1 MDYCVIGD
9 INGISAQRLIELTD
23 DNDTGVV
30 NEDIVNSNIKKAT
43 NLINGYAKPRYT
55 IPIDPVPGLIKDL
68 CAEITTYLLFCRRES
83 VPDEWSLIY
92 KSAISK
98 LKDISAGRIS
108 LGSNEVQE
116 SEVKFTNKTIDD
128 RIFKDPEGY
137 L

>member
-1 MDYCVIGD
+1 MGYCVITD
-9 INGISAQRLIELTD
+9 LDGISAQRLIELTD
-23 DNDTGVV
+23 DNDTGAVD
-30 NEDIVNSNIKKAT
+30 EDIVNGKIEKAT

-68 CAEITTYLLFCRRES
+68 CAEITIYLLFCRRES
-83 VPDEWSLIY
+83 VPEEWSLIY
-92 KSAISK
+92 KSAIGK

-116 SEVKFTNKTIDD
+116 SEVEFTNKTVDD